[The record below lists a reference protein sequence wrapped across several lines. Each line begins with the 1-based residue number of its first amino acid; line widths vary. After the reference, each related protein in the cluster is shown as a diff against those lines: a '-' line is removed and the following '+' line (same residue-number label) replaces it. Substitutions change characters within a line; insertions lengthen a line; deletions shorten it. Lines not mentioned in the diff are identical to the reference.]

1 MSEEHPLASPADAAQ
16 PASKVAI
23 CQRIMDLVD
32 QYHDKPDRHT
42 RGAIRAAL
50 MDEWVVRPGA
60 SIEEAKAIN
69 MAGEHTAA
77 NATYDKRFPRVSER
91 NENDRSMYR
100 LGWWDHAW
108 KTAQAGAISGMAP

>member
-1 MSEEHPLASPADAAQ
+1 MSEEHLLVPLDAAQ

-23 CQRIMDLVD
+23 CQRIMDLID
-32 QYHDKPDRHT
+32 QYHEKPDRHT

-50 MDEWVVRPGA
+50 LDEWVVQPGA
-60 SIEEAKAIN
+60 STEEAKAIN

-108 KTAQAGAISGMAP
+108 KTAQPAAINGVAP